1 MLMLDNITIKELKTR
16 NEIMEAFPVM
26 SQLRTHIDETAYLE
40 LVSEAQEKEG
50 YKMFAL
56 FDDND
61 LVAVIGFRPMIT
73 LYYGRFIWVCDLVTD
88 VNKRS
93 GGYGEKLLSYIH
105 KWAKENKYESVAL
118 SSGLQRTDA
127 HRFYENKMGY
137 DKVSYVFKASL

>member
-1 MLMLDNITIKELKTR
+1 MTNYFYFYAMLMLDNITIKELKTR

-93 GGYGEKLLSYIH
+93 GDMVKNYFHIFINGRKKINMKVLHYLRDYSEQMHTVFTKI
-105 KWAKENKYESVAL
+105 KWGMTK
-118 SSGLQRTDA
+118 
-127 HRFYENKMGY
+127 
-137 DKVSYVFKASL
+137 